1 MHPEPMLERNLS
13 EERSKMTKEVK
24 TLSAI
29 AKAFG
34 EHARVALADTL
45 AHHKAFTN
53 AEKDVQNEMKAE
65 YMVSYIMG
73 LTKWSEAKAK
83 DVLEATK
90 ADRSEKEQDAYYA
103 ANSSFRYHISRP
115 EGGAKG
121 AAKIGSSDL
130 VKAAMKLVA
139 KMTAAQKR
147 KLTRLM
153 AE

>member
-1 MHPEPMLERNLS
+1 MGFA
-13 EERSKMTKEVK
+13 K
-24 TLSAI
+24 LSAR
-29 AKAFG
+29 AAQAV
-34 EHARVALADTL
+34 H
-45 AHHKAFTN
+45 
-53 AEKDVQNEMKAE
+53 
-65 YMVSYIMG
+65 
-73 LTKWSEAKAK
+73 
-83 DVLEATK
+83 EATK

-139 KMTAAQKR
+139 KMTPAQKR

>member
-1 MHPEPMLERNLS
+1 MLERNLS

-34 EHARVALADTL
+34 AKDRTAKADTL
-45 AHHKAFTN
+45 AYHKAFTN
-53 AEKDVQNEMKAE
+53 AEKDVQSEMKAE
-65 YMVSYIMG
+65 YMVGYIMG
-73 LTKWSEAKAK
+73 FAKLSARAAQA
-83 DVLEATK
+83 VHEATK
-90 ADRSEKEQDAYYA
+90 ADRSEKEQGAYYA
-103 ANSSFRYHISRP
+103 ANSSFSYHISRP

-130 VKAAMKLVA
+130 VAAAMRLVA
-139 KMTAAQKR
+139 KMTPAQKR